1 LRLRIIL
8 LKTKFRFEK
17 RKRNILYFYMRN
29 KIPYKAIRDIRFWI
43 FLFFI
48 IRLIGITNPPLEVA
62 HNWRQ
67 TTVTMVS
74 RNFFETD
81 NSIFFP
87 RVDFAG
93 EKTGITGMEFPLLN
107 YMIYLLAKLFGYD
120 HWYGRLIN
128 LIVSSFGL
136 WFFFKLTQK
145 YFNNKI
151 AFYSTLVLA
160 VSIWFQYS
168 RKIMPDTFSMSFLT
182 ASLYYG
188 SNYLDNMRSSIWN
201 LILYGLFMM
210 LGILS
215 KLPSGYLLII
225 FLLFYTSKK
234 TPLKPKLYFALITI
248 IGIIPIIVW
257 YFFWVP
263 YLVKT
268 YEFWHFFMGKGFE
281 KGIEE
286 ILQNIPL
293 TLSRF
298 YDTALKFIGFAVFVF
313 GLVYAVIKREKL
325 LLSVFSLALLSFIA
339 VILKAGF
346 TFPHHVYYIIPFV
359 PVMALVAGYGLSQI
373 RVKKIAL
380 IILIAIVIEGIA
392 NQYHDFFLKEKDLSI
407 VHLESDLDSISSKT
421 DLICINSGE
430 NPSPMYFAH
439 RKGWLVSNSDLK
451 KSNKMDDLVQKGL
464 KYIVVLKK
472 QFGSPIILERYQL
485 IFENENY
492 YFYDALSFLS
502 SP

>member
-1 LRLRIIL
+1 
-8 LKTKFRFEK
+8 
-17 RKRNILYFYMRN
+17 MRN

-201 LILYGLFMM
+201 LILYGLF
-210 LGILS
+210 
-215 KLPSGYLLII
+215 YD
-225 FLLFYTSKK
+225 
-234 TPLKPKLYFALITI
+234 A
-248 IGIIPIIVW
+248 
-257 YFFWVP
+257 
-263 YLVKT
+263 
-268 YEFWHFFMGKGFE
+268 WHF
-281 KGIEE
+281 
-286 ILQNIPL
+286 
-293 TLSRF
+293 
-298 YDTALKFIGFAVFVF
+298 V
-313 GLVYAVIKREKL
+313 
-325 LLSVFSLALLSFIA
+325 
-339 VILKAGF
+339 
-346 TFPHHVYYIIPFV
+346 
-359 PVMALVAGYGLSQI
+359 
-373 RVKKIAL
+373 
-380 IILIAIVIEGIA
+380 
-392 NQYHDFFLKEKDLSI
+392 
-407 VHLESDLDSISSKT
+407 
-421 DLICINSGE
+421 
-430 NPSPMYFAH
+430 
-439 RKGWLVSNSDLK
+439 
-451 KSNKMDDLVQKGL
+451 
-464 KYIVVLKK
+464 
-472 QFGSPIILERYQL
+472 
-485 IFENENY
+485 
-492 YFYDALSFLS
+492 
-502 SP
+502 